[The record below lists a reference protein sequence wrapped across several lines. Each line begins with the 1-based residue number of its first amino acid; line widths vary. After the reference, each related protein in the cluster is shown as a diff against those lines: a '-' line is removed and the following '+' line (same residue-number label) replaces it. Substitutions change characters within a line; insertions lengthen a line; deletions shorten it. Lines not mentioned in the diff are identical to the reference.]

1 MCGCA
6 KYSSEFAQELW
17 DFVFMVRSRIEDWKE
32 TPWNKID
39 VEEIDQE
46 CKKIGKDM
54 RLLDKDL
61 RSWDPFLFT
70 ENTLKNLMTSL
81 RAITELQNP
90 AIRDRHWSELIDT
103 THVKIEINED
113 TTLANLVNLNLHNF
127 EEDIKNIVDKSVKEG
142 AMEKVLRDLEIT
154 WRDMSFEYEQHVRTG
169 KMLLKT
175 TEETLEV
182 LEDHQGQLQNMLSS
196 KYIPHFLAEVS
207 SWQVKLG
214 NADAVI
220 SAWTEVQRKW
230 QYLESIF
237 IGSKDIRSQLPED
250 SKRFDTID
258 SDFKELLA
266 TVENE
271 SNIVAVCN
279 RPGLLEKLEQLQ
291 EMLTMCEK
299 ALNDYLE
306 TKRLAFPRFYFISSS
321 DLLDI
326 LSNGN
331 QPDLVCRHLTKLYD
345 SLANMTLSGTTASE
359 MISKEKEIIPFKNKC
374 DCSGQV
380 ENWLNRVTE
389 SMKTTLHASFSAS
402 TISYEEHPRDKWIF
416 KFPAQPA
423 LCTTQIWWTNETN
436 AAFASL
442 EEGYENAL
450 KDYQR
455 KQISQLNALI
465 VLLLGNLSQN
475 DRQKIM
481 TVCTIDVHSRDV
493 VAKMI
498 AQRVDNA
505 LAFQWQCQLRH
516 RWDKRANDCFANICD
531 AQFRYDFEYLGNTP
545 RLVITPLTDRCYITL
560 TQSLHLVM
568 GGAPAGP
575 AGTGKTET
583 TKDLGKGLGVMVY
596 VFNCSE
602 QMDYKSCGNI
612 YKGLAQTGAWGCFDE
627 FNRIAVEVLSVV
639 AVQVKSILDAIKVR
653 NNANTLALTQSMIN
667 TLCHRFR
674 CDAPCSISWAKS
686 SG

>member
-1 MCGCA
+1 M
-6 KYSSEFAQELW
+6 
-17 DFVFMVRSRIEDWKE
+17 RSNIEDWKR

-39 VEEIDQE
+39 VEEIDNE
-46 CKKIGKDM
+46 CKKIGKEMRLMDKDM
-54 RLLDKDL
+54 RMWDAYLDVEA
-61 RSWDPFLFT
+61 S
-70 ENTLKNLMTSL
+70 LKNLVIAL

-90 AIRDRHWSELIDT
+90 AIRDRHWAELVDT
-103 THVKIEINED
+103 TNVKIEINED
-113 TTLANLVNLNLHNF
+113 TTLSNLVELNLHYF

-142 AMEKVLRDLEIT
+142 AMEKVIKDLENT
-154 WRDMSFEYEQHVRTG
+154 WSDMNFENETHLRTG
-169 KMLLKT
+169 QNMIKIS
-175 TEETLEV
+175 EELMEL
-182 LEDHQGQLQNMLSS
+182 LEDHQGQLQNMLGS
-196 KYIPHFLAEVS
+196 KYIGHFIKEITE
-207 SWQVKLG
+207 WQQSLS

-220 SAWTEVQRKW
+220 SAWMEVQRKW
-230 QYLESIF
+230 MYLESIF
-237 IGSKDIRSQLPED
+237 IGSKDIRKQLPED
-250 SKRFDTID
+250 SKRFDEID
-258 SDFKELLA
+258 KEFKALLDSIGEDKNVVRI
-266 TVENE
+266 T
-271 SNIVAVCN
+271 N
-279 RPGLLEKLEQLQ
+279 RVGLLEKLEKLQ
-291 EMLTMCEK
+291 GMLVQCEK

-306 TKRLAFPRFYFISSS
+306 TKRLAYPRFYFISSA

-331 QPDLVCRHLTKLYD
+331 QPILVCRHLAKLYD
-345 SLANMTLSGTTASE
+345 SMAKLTFPSPLVATE
-359 MISKEKEIIPFKNKC
+359 MISKENEIIPYKFKC

-380 ENWLNRVTE
+380 EVWLNRVTDA
-389 SMKTTLHASFSAS
+389 MKTTLHDLFAKAVV
-402 TISYEEHPRDKWIF
+402 SYEEYPRDKWITLY
-416 KFPAQPA
+416 PAQPA
-423 LCTTQIWWTNETN
+423 LCTTQIWWTIETS
-436 AAFASL
+436 AAFAIL

-450 KDYQR
+450 KDYQK

-465 VLLLGNLSQN
+465 VLLLGNLTVN
-475 DRQKIM
+475 ERQKIM

-493 VAKMI
+493 VAKLI
-498 AQRVDNA
+498 TQRIDNA

-516 RWDKRANDCFANICD
+516 RWDVKQDNCFANICD
-531 AQFRYDFEYLGNTP
+531 AQFKYDFEYLGNTP

-639 AVQVKSILDAIKVR
+639 AVQVKSILDAIKVKHIYKMFS
-653 NNANTLALTQSMIN
+653 L
-667 TLCHRFR
+667 
-674 CDAPCSISWAKS
+674 K
-686 SG
+686 